1 MRLWTPGYLMAA
13 ILVTTSPGWAQ
24 SATITNTTTD
34 TVTNTVTNTATIT
47 PTNPGM
53 NPPMN
58 PAMNPGMNPANL
70 ATNPTPDPATAG
82 DFQKLSPGNQ
92 KIAQALFAAQRPAAA
107 GPRLTLDQIA
117 ALKQSEGW
125 GRAFRQMK
133 ADGVIQARN
142 LGHVVSAY
150 EHSIHSAGRSGSP
163 GARAGAVVTTG
174 RGAPMV
180 ITNGA
185 GRSTVVTNAPH
196 ASAGGR
202 FASGGTRHSGNGG
215 GGRGSANITTAAG
228 SAPSAGG
235 VAHGGGGSEHG
246 GGHGR

>member
-47 PTNPGM
+47 PTNPG
-53 NPPMN
+53 
-58 PAMNPGMNPANL
+58 MNPGMNPANL

-117 ALKQSEGW
+117 ELKETAGW
-125 GRAFRQMK
+125 GKVFRQMK
-133 ADGVIQARN
+133 ADGLIQARN
-142 LGHVVSAY
+142 LGHVVSSY
-150 EHSIHSAGRSGSP
+150 EHTIHTAGRTGST
-163 GARAGAVVTTG
+163 GARAGVTG

-185 GRSTVVTNAPH
+185 CR
-196 ASAGGR
+196 
-202 FASGGTRHSGNGG
+202 
-215 GGRGSANITTAAG
+215 
-228 SAPSAGG
+228 
-235 VAHGGGGSEHG
+235 
-246 GGHGR
+246 

>member
-53 NPPMN
+53 NP
-58 PAMNPGMNPANL
+58 ANVT
-70 ATNPTPDPATAG
+70 TNPTPDPATAG

-185 GRSTVVTNAPH
+185 GRSTVVTN
-196 ASAGGR
+196 STRAGAGR
-202 FASGGTRHSGNGG
+202 FASGGAHHAGG
-215 GGRGSANITTAAG
+215 GASGNITTA
-228 SAPSAGG
+228 
-235 VAHGGGGSEHG
+235 
-246 GGHGR
+246 

>member
-58 PAMNPGMNPANL
+58 PGMNPPTNPAMNPP
-70 ATNPTPDPATAG
+70 NPTPDPATAG

-92 KIAQALFAAQRPAAA
+92 KIAQALFASQRPATA

-117 ALKQSEGW
+117 ELKETAGW
-125 GRAFRQMK
+125 GKVFRQMK
-133 ADGVIQARN
+133 ADGLIQARN
-142 LGHVVSAY
+142 LGHVVSSY
-150 EHSIHSAGRSGSP
+150 EHTIHTAGRTGST
-163 GARAGAVVTTG
+163 GARAGVTG

-180 ITNGA
+180 ITN
-185 GRSTVVTNAPH
+185 
-196 ASAGGR
+196 
-202 FASGGTRHSGNGG
+202 
-215 GGRGSANITTAAG
+215 
-228 SAPSAGG
+228 
-235 VAHGGGGSEHG
+235 
-246 GGHGR
+246 